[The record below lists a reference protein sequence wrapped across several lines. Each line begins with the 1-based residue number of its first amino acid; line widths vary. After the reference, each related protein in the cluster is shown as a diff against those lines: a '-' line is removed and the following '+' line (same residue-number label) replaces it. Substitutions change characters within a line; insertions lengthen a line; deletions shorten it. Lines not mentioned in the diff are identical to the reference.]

1 MLLHGRT
8 VPPVPHV
15 HFAEYPSAFMQIPFT
30 KSRLSMRFHDFP
42 GGLDEL
48 SNDEKMYVDILLGD
62 EIYINIDKK
71 YDDLVEL
78 IRGFNR
84 FLSLNSPSSSSIECS
99 DDCGGLFGRL
109 FNFLNGLT
117 LEEFCELYVTWD
129 KKKQNCALAVI
140 QYKLMNLARCIQ
152 LELDNSPRDS
162 MTMTETQTRYF
173 LVLSIESFFK
183 RQTKLP
189 ADWGRRSFEPSTIP
203 FLFSNSPRYGP
214 IEIGKDQSASFVLR
228 ILSSLRHVGTPI
240 VVETVVHKCQHPSA
254 FNWYGTFSDGRCRCF
269 RSAST

>member
-1 MLLHGRT
+1 
-8 VPPVPHV
+8 
-15 HFAEYPSAFMQIPFT
+15 
-30 KSRLSMRFHDFP
+30 MRFHDFP

-84 FLSLNSPSSSSIECS
+84 FLRCVFCQSSDFLYPSIFLFSLNSPSSSSIECS

-140 QYKLMNLARCIQ
+140 QYKLMVSVHQVC
-152 LELDNSPRDS
+152 PC
-162 MTMTETQTRYF
+162 
-173 LVLSIESFFK
+173 
-183 RQTKLP
+183 
-189 ADWGRRSFEPSTIP
+189 
-203 FLFSNSPRYGP
+203 
-214 IEIGKDQSASFVLR
+214 R
-228 ILSSLRHVGTPI
+228 ISSDIKYRI
-240 VVETVVHKCQHPSA
+240 
-254 FNWYGTFSDGRCRCF
+254 
-269 RSAST
+269 